1 VDECHRGYLLNRQL
15 SDTELTFRGFDDYV
29 SKYRRV
35 LEYFDAFK
43 VGLTATPALHT
54 VDIFGT
60 PIFNYSYR
68 EAVIDGFLVDHEPP
82 IQIRTAVSSAGI
94 VWAKGAEVQAYDPT
108 TSEIELFQ
116 APDVIKMEVDDFN
129 RKVIT
134 ESFNRVVCEY

>member
-1 VDECHRGYLLNRQL
+1 MDECHRGYLLDRQL

-60 PIFNYSYR
+60 PIF
-68 EAVIDGFLVDHEPP
+68 AIP
-82 IQIRTAVSSAGI
+82 IQAKPGWERIGFDTEVPMITEQIIAAERQGAVF
-94 VWAKGAEVQAYDPT
+94 EHAYD
-108 TSEIELFQ
+108 
-116 APDVIKMEVDDFN
+116 
-129 RKVIT
+129 
-134 ESFNRVVCEY
+134 Y